1 MFLRSA
7 LRLARWLG
15 AFTASQAA
23 AYLGMPQEE
32 AERRLDKL
40 VEGGALRAVVIGG
53 VKFYYRDP
61 QEAAEV
67 ILESVDISALPR
79 EEREKLMRL

>member
-7 LRLARWLG
+7 LELARKLG
-15 AFTASQAA
+15 AFTAAQAA
-23 AYLGMPQEE
+23 SYLGTSLEE
-32 AERRLDKL
+32 VKRRLDKL
-40 VEGGALRAVVIGG
+40 VEGGALRAVVIAG

-61 QEAAEV
+61 QTAAEV
-67 ILESVDISALPR
+67 ILDSVDISTLPR